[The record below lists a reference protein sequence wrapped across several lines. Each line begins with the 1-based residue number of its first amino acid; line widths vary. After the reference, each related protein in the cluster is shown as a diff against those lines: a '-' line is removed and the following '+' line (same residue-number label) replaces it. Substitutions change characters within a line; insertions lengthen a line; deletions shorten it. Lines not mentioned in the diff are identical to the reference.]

1 MNPHLKCRLNF
12 ICIYPVGL
20 CVQGSSVVSDIVICI
35 VQKVK
40 AHQDDEHQSKK
51 KKKKK
56 NKKKKGKGNSI

>member
-1 MNPHLKCRLNF
+1 
-12 ICIYPVGL
+12 
-20 CVQGSSVVSDIVICI
+20 VQGSSVVSDIVICI